1 MFDFIRN
8 LFGMG
13 AKDKNNQQETP
24 ENEAGMLRKALGH
37 KENEL
42 HERDEVIATM
52 KMEYKTLRE
61 AGDALIQNAVEEER
75 VRIYRSVSQLLINYP
90 TAQKRV
96 ALNPELKAKD
106 LMGMLKPL
114 EKMMETLELQA
125 IGNPDETVPYNPV
138 VHAAAQAGADYEE
151 RTTVVIKLRGY
162 KMKDVLLDKAK
173 VQKVE

>member
-1 MFDFIRN
+1 MLDFIRK
-8 LFGMG
+8 LFSFG
-13 AKDKNNQQETP
+13 AKEEKNQAASIQAETSLW
-24 ENEAGMLRKALGH
+24 GKALEH

-42 HERDEVIATM
+42 RERDEIIKNM
-52 KMEYKTLRE
+52 KTEYKTLRE

-138 VHAAAQAGADYEE
+138 VHAAAQAGAEYEE
-151 RTTVVIKLRGY
+151 SATVVIKLRGY

>member
-13 AKDKNNQQETP
+13 ARDKKNQQETP
-24 ENEAGMLRKALGH
+24 ENEVGMLRKALGH
-37 KENEL
+37 KEKEL
-42 HERDEVIATM
+42 RERDEVIATM

-61 AGDALIQNAVEEER
+61 SSESAVQYAVMQER
-75 VRIYRSVSQLLINYP
+75 LRIYKSVSQLLINYP

-96 ALNPELKAKD
+96 ALNPDLKAKD

-114 EKMMETLELQA
+114 DKMMGEMELRA
-125 IGNPDETVPYNPV
+125 IGEPDEIVPFDPALHIPAQMDAEFEEKTPV
-138 VHAAAQAGADYEE
+138 TIIFQ
-151 RTTVVIKLRGY
+151 GY
-162 KMKDVLLDKAK
+162 QMQDNLLDKAK